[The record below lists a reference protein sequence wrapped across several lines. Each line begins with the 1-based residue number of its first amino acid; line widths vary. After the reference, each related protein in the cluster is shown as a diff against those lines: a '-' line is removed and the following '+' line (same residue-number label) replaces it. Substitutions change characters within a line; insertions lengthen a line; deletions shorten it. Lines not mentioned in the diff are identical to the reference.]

1 VHDAQLRV
9 RCPLRA
15 RPSPDSSPSSRA
27 CRSRYA
33 YSVAPRPEPLESYAH
48 HILDAA
54 IAAARAAAGFRPP
67 FTTSTSWRQFRV
79 PAAFRA
85 RLGLAKAFAP
95 VSTAEWAVVHGDAPA
110 AGAARSATGSD
121 LKLAA

>member
-1 VHDAQLRV
+1 MRSCVCVAHCVHDPRPILV
-9 RCPLRA
+9 A
-15 RPSPDSSPSSRA
+15 RLAPVAREP
-27 CRSRYA
+27 